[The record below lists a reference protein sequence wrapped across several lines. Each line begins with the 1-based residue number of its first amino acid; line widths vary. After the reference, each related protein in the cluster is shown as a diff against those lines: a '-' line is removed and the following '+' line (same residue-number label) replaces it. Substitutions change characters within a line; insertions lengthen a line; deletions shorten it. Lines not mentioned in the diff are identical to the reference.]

1 MKQSLT
7 KTFPAYEGAEPY
19 LYFCFSDAD
28 ARRVRPLLE
37 RMYARGTRVWY
48 CVGKPRSIEERRER
62 EARMSGAA
70 LVVVYLS
77 AAAREDVSLKNAG
90 LYCQERALPFL
101 FIDGEEG
108 ISALSFGFTAD
119 GPHLSAR
126 VYRRSAALEEAL
138 VRCEGFSQEL
148 IGEKVVTPPPPILK
162 IAVMLAVVSAAALAV
177 LLLGSRVFGWFT
189 PDIRS
194 YDTVRIEDAS
204 LRAAVRQAVGGGPI
218 TEDNLREVE
227 TLRLKELPENVEEL
241 ALLEALTR
249 VEIPQELAPE
259 ALWLLDEGYT
269 VVLYGGGAK

>member
-48 CVGKPRSIEERRER
+48 CVGKQ
-62 EARMSGAA
+62 
-70 LVVVYLS
+70 
-77 AAAREDVSLKNAG
+77 DVSLKNAG

-177 LLLGSRVFGWFT
+177 LLLGSRVFGWFA

-204 LRAAVRQAVGGGPI
+204 LRTAVRQAVGGGPI